1 MLTNFYL
8 LLIAGLSFIGNPK
21 QTDSPPAKHEFRA
34 VWVATFHNIDWPSA
48 KGLKASD
55 QQSEFLQLLRN
66 LQRNRMNAVVV
77 QVRSNG
83 DAIYKSDYAPWSEY
97 INGAQ
102 GLAPEPYY
110 DPLRF
115 MVSAAHDRNMEFHAW
130 FNPFRAISH
139 HRFSSV
145 ADSNIARK
153 HPEWT
158 YQYGNTRY
166 LNPGIPEVRNYLTK
180 VVMEVVQKYDVDGIH
195 FDDYFYPYQTNGEG
209 LNDVEAFERYGS
221 EFRTI
226 HAWRRHNVD
235 AFIQQVSDSLKSINP
250 RVKFGI
256 SPVGIWRN
264 KQDDPNG
271 SNSDARFTSYD
282 GLYADVRKWLE
293 SGWIDYV
300 APQLYW
306 ATEHPRASYDALA
319 PWWAENTFGK
329 HLYIGHAAFKLKEK
343 KSTHWKNPEQLPH
356 QLQFNQSYPQIKG
369 SIFYSASSFE
379 GNPHQV
385 DELLQNDRFR
395 YPALI
400 PSMPWKDN
408 IPPQAPDRLMATA
421 KPRRIRLQWEAPK
434 LAKDGESA
442 SYYIVYRFEGAQAQ
456 DMRRADRIR
465 TITKDQVWL
474 DLKVESGKNY
484 TYLVTAVDRLHNES
498 RTCAVAMIESM

>member
-1 MLTNFYL
+1 M
-8 LLIAGLSFIGNPK
+8 
-21 QTDSPPAKHEFRA
+21 
-34 VWVATFHNIDWPSA
+34 
-48 KGLKASD
+48 
-55 QQSEFLQLLRN
+55 QLLRG
-66 LQRNRMNAVVV
+66 LERNRMNALVV
-77 QVRSNG
+77 QIRSNG
-83 DAIYKSDYAPWSEY
+83 DAIYDSQYAPWSEY
-97 INGAQ
+97 LTGVQ
-102 GLAPEPYY
+102 GVAPDPFY
-110 DPLRF
+110 DPLRY
-115 MVSAAHDRNMEFHAW
+115 MVAATHDRNMEFHAW
-130 FNPFRAISH
+130 LNPFRAISH

-145 ADSNIARK
+145 SEDNIARQ

-158 YQYGNTRY
+158 YQYDNTLY
-166 LNPGIPEVRNYLTK
+166 LNPGIPAVRDYLTK

-209 LNDVEAFERYGS
+209 LNDVEAFERYGN
-221 EFRTI
+221 EFGSI
-226 HAWRRHNVD
+226 HAWRRYNVD
-235 AFIQQVSDSLKSINP
+235 VFIKQVSDSLKKINP

-256 SPVGIWRN
+256 SPIGIWRN
-264 KQDDPNG
+264 KRDDPKG

-306 ATEHPRASYDALA
+306 STQHPRASYDALA

-329 HLYIGHAAFKLKEK
+329 HLYIGHAAFKLKAK

-356 QLQFNQSYPQIKG
+356 QLHFNQSYPQIKG
-369 SIFYSASSFE
+369 SIFYSASSFD

-385 DELLQNDRFR
+385 EELLRNDRFR

-400 PSMPWKDN
+400 PNMPWKDN
-408 IPPQAPDRLMATA
+408 IPPLSPEYLVASA

-442 SYYIVYRFEGAQAQ
+442 TYYIVYRFEGSQAQ
-456 DMRRADRIR
+456 DLRRADRIR
-465 TITKDQVWL
+465 TITKAQVWL
-474 DLKVESGKNY
+474 DLKIESGKSY

-498 RTCAVAMIESM
+498 RTCAVAMIESI